1 MNLPFKDATFA
12 IVISMASI
20 KHWSDAKRGLQE
32 IWRVLMPNGSAFI
45 AEVDREAT
53 DREIYRFGSKFT
65 AWYVWER
72 FMRWYL
78 RQIVFGQSYTRKEAA
93 SIARLVGFSHVLVEK
108 VLGWPY
114 FLMKLRK

>member
-12 IVISMASI
+12 IVISVASI
-20 KHWSDAKRGLQE
+20 KHWPDAKRGLQE

-45 AEVDREAT
+45 AEGDMEAT
-53 DREIYRFGSKFT
+53 DREIYRFASKFT
-65 AWYVWER
+65 AWYVWDR

-78 RQIVFGQSYTRKEAA
+78 RRIVFGQSYTRKEAG
-93 SIARLVGFSHVLVEK
+93 SMARLVGFSHVLVEK